1 MRDLY
6 IKNGDGFLLVYSIV
20 NGDTFEHIQV
30 LRQQILRMRDENVPI
45 VIVGNKS
52 DRKDERIVSYE
63 DGVRLSKEWRCP
75 FRETSAKTTQ
85 NVLDVFTDIVKE
97 IGSGTDNENTCKLI
111 CCTVQ

>member
-45 VIVGNKS
+45 VIVGNKC

-63 DGVRLSKEWRCP
+63 DGVILSKEWRCP

-85 NVLDVFTDIVKE
+85 NVLDVFAEIAKE
-97 IGSGTDNENTCKLI
+97 IGSGPDSQNTCKPT
-111 CCTVQ
+111 CCSVQ